1 MKVLIIGG
9 GGREH
14 ALAWKC
20 AQSPRVEQVL
30 VAPGNAGTSLEPKV
44 RNVDIAADDI
54 DALLKF
60 AIREDVAL
68 TIVGPEGPLVAGIVD
83 RFTAAGRA
91 CFGPSRAAARLEGSK
106 AFTKEFLERHRIP
119 TASYAAFDK
128 DSFDPAYV
136 RAQRLP
142 LVVKAD
148 GLAAGKGVVICE
160 THEAA
165 IDAATGM
172 LGGSF
177 GSAGHTV
184 VIEEFLHGEEVSF
197 IVIASDQTVLPL
209 ATSQDHKRRDDGDQ
223 GPNTGGMGAYSPAP
237 IVTPALHSR
246 IMREVIEPTLR
257 GLCADGNPYLGFLYA
272 GLMIA
277 ADGTPNV
284 LEFNCRFGDPETQP
298 ILMRLQSDL
307 VDLCEAA
314 LAGAGA
320 LDRVDVRWDP
330 RAALGVVMAAGGY
343 PDAYR
348 KGDPISG
355 LDAAARLPGKVFHA
369 GTGMQAETSTHAG
382 AGGETAQI
390 ITTGGR
396 VLCAVGLGDS
406 VAAAQTQAYALV
418 HAIHWNLVQYR
429 RDIGYRAIE
438 REARKPASSG

>member
-1 MKVLIIGG
+1 MKILIVGG

-20 AQSPRVEQVL
+20 AQSPRVARVF
-30 VAPGNAGTSLEPKV
+30 VAPGNAGTALEPKV
-44 RNVDIAADDI
+44 SNLDIAADAI
-54 DALLKF
+54 DALVEF
-60 AIREDVAL
+60 AVREAVDL
-68 TIVGPEGPLVAGIVD
+68 TIVGPEGPLVNGIAD
-83 RFTAAGRA
+83 RFAAAGRA
-91 CFGPSRAAARLEGSK
+91 CFGPTKAAAQLEGSK
-106 AFTKEFLERHRIP
+106 AYTKAFLERHRIP
-119 TASYAAFDK
+119 TARSATFDRQT
-128 DSFDPAYV
+128 FDPAYL
-136 RAQRLP
+136 RSQRLP

-165 IDAATGM
+165 IAAAEGM

-177 GSAGHTV
+177 GSAGHRV
-184 VIEEFLHGEEVSF
+184 VIEEFLGGEEVSF
-197 IVIASDQTVLPL
+197 IVVASDQAVLPL
-209 ATSQDHKRRDDGDQ
+209 ATSQDHKRRDDGDG

-237 IVTPALHSR
+237 IVTPALHAR

-257 GLCADGNPYLGFLYA
+257 GLAADGNPYLGFLYA

-277 ADGTPNV
+277 TDGTPNV

-307 VDLCEAA
+307 VDVCEAA
-314 LAGAGA
+314 LAGK
-320 LDRVDVRWDP
+320 LDRAEARWDP

-343 PDAYR
+343 PDHYS

-369 GTGMQAETSTHAG
+369 GTRREGDKIL
-382 AGGETAQI
+382 TA
-390 ITTGGR
+390 GGR

-406 VAAAQTQAYALV
+406 VRDAQAQAYDLV

-429 RDIGYRAIE
+429 RDIGQRAI
-438 REARKPASSG
+438 ARD

>member
-20 AQSPRVEQVL
+20 AQSPRVTQVI
-30 VAPGNAGTSLEPKV
+30 VAPGNAGTALEPKV
-44 RNVDIAADDI
+44 RNVDIPADAI
-54 DALLKF
+54 EALLEF
-60 AIREDVAL
+60 ATRQDIAL

-83 RFTAAGRA
+83 RFAAAGRA

-106 AFTKEFLERHRIP
+106 AFTKEFLRRHRIP
-119 TASYAAFDK
+119 TASYATFDK
-128 DSFDPAYV
+128 DTFDPAYI

-148 GLAAGKGVVICE
+148 GLAAGKGVIICE
-160 THEAA
+160 THESAIEAA
-165 IDAATGM
+165 AGM

-177 GSAGHTV
+177 GSAGSTIV
-184 VIEEFLHGEEVSF
+184 VEEFLRGEEVSF
-197 IVIASDQTVLPL
+197 IVIASDQSVLPL

-223 GPNTGGMGAYSPAP
+223 GPNTGGMGAYSPSAL
-237 IVTPALHSR
+237 VTPALHAR

-257 GLCADGNPYLGFLYA
+257 GLRADGNPYVGFLYA

-277 ADGTPNV
+277 AEGTPNV

-307 VDLCEAA
+307 IELCEAA
-314 LAGAGA
+314 LASTLEGHEI
-320 LDRVDVRWDP
+320 RWDA

-343 PDAYR
+343 PDAFR

-355 LDAAARLPGKVFHA
+355 LEAGVVLPGKLFQG
-369 GTGMQAETSTHAG
+369 GTRREG
-382 AGGETAQI
+382 AHIVTA
-390 ITTGGR
+390 GGR
-396 VLCAVGLGDS
+396 VLCAVGLGSS
-406 VAAAQTQAYALV
+406 VKDAQLQAYNLV
-418 HAIHWNLVQYR
+418 HTIHWNLVQYR
-429 RDIGYRAIE
+429 LDIGYRAIK
-438 REARKPASSG
+438 R

>member
-1 MKVLIIGG
+1 MKVLIVGG

-20 AQSPRVEQVL
+20 AQSSRVDQVF
-30 VAPGNAGTSLEPKV
+30 VAPGNAGTALEPKV
-44 RNVDIAADDI
+44 SNVDISADDME
-54 DALLKF
+54 ALLQF
-60 AIREDVAL
+60 AKREDIGR
-68 TIVGPEGPLVAGIVD
+68 TITGPEGPLVAGIVD
-83 RFTAAGRA
+83 RFAAAGRA

-106 AFTKEFLERHRIP
+106 AFTKEFLRRHRIP

-128 DSFDPAYV
+128 DSFDPGYV

-148 GLAAGKGVVICE
+148 GLAAGKGVIICE

-165 IDAATGM
+165 IEAAAGM

-177 GSAGHTV
+177 GSAGRTIV
-184 VIEEFLHGEEVSF
+184 VEEFLHGEEVSF
-197 IVIASDQTVLPL
+197 IVIASDQSVLPL

-237 IVTPALHSR
+237 IVTPALHAR

-257 GLCADGNPYLGFLYA
+257 GLRADGNPYVGFLYA

-307 VDLCEAA
+307 IDLCEAA
-314 LAGAGA
+314 LAGTLQGHEI
-320 LDRVDVRWDP
+320 RWDT

-343 PDAYR
+343 PDAFR

-355 LDAAARLPGKVFHA
+355 LEAAAALPGKVFHG
-369 GTGMQAETSTHAG
+369 GTRREG
-382 AGGETAQI
+382 AQI
-390 ITTGGR
+390 VTAGGR
-396 VLCAVGLGDS
+396 VLCAVGLGSS
-406 VAAAQTQAYALV
+406 VKDAQLQAYNLV
-418 HAIHWNLVQYR
+418 HTIHSNLVQYR
-429 RDIGYRAIE
+429 LDIGYRAIK
-438 REARKPASSG
+438 R

>member
-1 MKVLIIGG
+1 MKILVIGG

-20 AQSPRVEQVL
+20 AQSPRVQEVM
-30 VAPGNAGTSLEPKV
+30 VAPGNAGTALEPKV
-44 RNVDIAADDI
+44 RNVDIPADDI
-54 DALLKF
+54 EALLEF
-60 AIREDVAL
+60 ATRQDIAL

-106 AFTKEFLERHRIP
+106 AFTKDFLKRHGIP
-119 TASYAAFDK
+119 TASYATFTAEN
-128 DSFDPAYV
+128 FDPAYI

-142 LVVKAD
+142 VVVKAD
-148 GLAAGKGVVICE
+148 GLAAGKGVIICE

-165 IDAATGM
+165 IEAATAM

-177 GSAGHTV
+177 GSAGQTV
-184 VIEEFLHGEEVSF
+184 VIEEFLQGEEVSF
-197 IVIASDQTVLPL
+197 IVIASDQAVLPL
-209 ATSQDHKRRDDGDQ
+209 ATSQDHKRRDDGDR
-223 GPNTGGMGAYSPAP
+223 GPNTGGMGAYSAAP
-237 IVTPALHSR
+237 LVTPALHAR
-246 IMREVIEPTLR
+246 IMREVIEPTLS
-257 GLCADGNPYLGFLYA
+257 GLRDDGNPYLGFLYA

-298 ILMRLQSDL
+298 VLMRLQSDL
-307 VDLCEAA
+307 VELCEAA
-314 LAGAGA
+314 IAGPDA
-320 LDRVDVRWDP
+320 LQRVDARWDP

-348 KGDPISG
+348 KGDPILG
-355 LDAAARLPGKVFHA
+355 LDAAAKLPGKVFHA
-369 GTGMQAETSTHAG
+369 GTRAEAG
-382 AGGETAQI
+382 NAAGGPIVTA
-390 ITTGGR
+390 GGR
-396 VLCAVGLGDS
+396 VLCAVGLGDT
-406 VAAAQTQAYALV
+406 VAAAQAQAYDLV

-438 REARKPASSG
+438 RELERG

>member
-1 MKVLIIGG
+1 MKILIVGG

-20 AQSPRVEQVL
+20 AQSPRVQHVF
-30 VAPGNAGTSLEPKV
+30 VAPGNAGTALES
-44 RNVDIAADDI
+44 NVSNIDIAADDI
-54 DALLKF
+54 DALLRF
-60 AIREDVAL
+60 AIGEDVDL
-68 TIVGPEGPLVAGIVD
+68 TIIGPEGPLVAGIAD
-83 RFTAAGRA
+83 RFAAADRR
-91 CFGPSRAAARLEGSK
+91 CFGPSRNAARLEGSK
-106 AFTKEFLERHRIP
+106 AFTKEFLQRHRIP
-119 TASYAAFDK
+119 TAGFATFGAADFDE
-128 DSFDPAYV
+128 AYV

-160 THEAA
+160 THESAIAA
-165 IDAATGM
+165 SRDM

-177 GSAGHTV
+177 GAAGNTI
-184 VIEEFLHGEEVSF
+184 VIEEFLQGEEVSF
-197 IVIASDQTVLPL
+197 IVVAKDLQVIAL

-237 IVTPALHSR
+237 IVTEQLHQR
-246 IMREVIEPTLR
+246 IMREVIEPTLK
-257 GLCADGNPYLGFLYA
+257 GLATDGSPYLGFLYA

-277 ADGTPNV
+277 ADGTPKV
-284 LEFNCRFGDPETQP
+284 LEFNCRLGDPETQP

-307 VDLCEAA
+307 IDLCEAA
-314 LAGAGA
+314 LDGA
-320 LDRVDVRWDP
+320 LERLDVRWDS

-355 LDAAARLPGKVFHA
+355 LDAAAALPGKVFHA
-369 GTGMQAETSTHAG
+369 GTRAEGTKIV
-382 AGGETAQI
+382 TA
-390 ITTGGR
+390 GGR

-406 VAAAQTQAYALV
+406 VGAAQHQAYNLV

-429 RDIGYRAIE
+429 LDIGYRAIE
-438 REARKPASSG
+438 RE

>member
-1 MKVLIIGG
+1 MKILIVGG

-20 AQSPRVEQVL
+20 AHSPRVHEVF
-30 VAPGNAGTSLEPKV
+30 VAPGNAGTALESKV
-44 RNVDIAADDI
+44 RNVDIPADDI
-54 DALLKF
+54 EALLKF
-60 AIREDVAL
+60 AAREDIAL

-106 AFTKEFLERHRIP
+106 AFTKAFLERHRIP
-119 TASYAAFDK
+119 TPSYATFSK
-128 DSFDPAYV
+128 DTFDPAYI

-142 LVVKAD
+142 VVVKAD
-148 GLAAGKGVVICE
+148 GLAAGKGVVICA
-160 THEAA
+160 THESA
-165 IDAATGM
+165 IEAATGM
-172 LGGSF
+172 LGGNF
-177 GSAGHTV
+177 GSAGDTI
-184 VIEEFLHGEEVSF
+184 VIEEFLSGEEVSF
-197 IVIASDQTVLPL
+197 IVIASDQSVLPL

-237 IVTPALHSR
+237 IVTPALHAR
-246 IMREVIEPTLR
+246 IMREVIEPTVR
-257 GLCADGNPYLGFLYA
+257 GLRADGNPYLGFLYA

-284 LEFNCRFGDPETQP
+284 LEFNCRFGDPEAQP

-314 LAGAGA
+314 LAGV
-320 LDRVDVRWDP
+320 LDRSDARWDP

-343 PDAYR
+343 PDSYR

-369 GTGMQAETSTHAG
+369 GTRAAG
-382 AGGETAQI
+382 TRTEGTQIVTA
-390 ITTGGR
+390 GGR
-396 VLCAVGLGDS
+396 VLCAVGLGDT
-406 VAAAQTQAYALV
+406 VAAAQAQAYELV

-429 RDIGYRAIE
+429 RDIGYRAI
-438 REARKPASSG
+438 AQSLTSA

>member
-1 MKVLIIGG
+1 MKILIVGG

-20 AQSPRVEQVL
+20 ARSPRVRQVF
-30 VAPGNAGTSLEPKV
+30 VAPGNAGTALEPNV
-44 RNVDIAADDI
+44 SNVDIPADAI
-54 DALLKF
+54 EALLAF
-60 AIREDVAL
+60 ATREDIGL

-83 RFTAAGRA
+83 RFRAAGRA

-106 AFTKEFLERHRIP
+106 AFTKDFLQRHRIP
-119 TASYAAFDK
+119 SASFAAFDK
-128 DSFDPAYV
+128 DTFDPSYV
-136 RAQRLP
+136 RAQHLP

-148 GLAAGKGVVICE
+148 GLAAGKGVIICE

-165 IDAATGM
+165 IEAATAM

-177 GSAGHTV
+177 GSAGQTV
-184 VIEEFLHGEEVSF
+184 VIEEFLRGEEVSF
-197 IVIASDQTVLPL
+197 IVIASDQTALPL

-223 GPNTGGMGAYSPAP
+223 GPNTGGMGAYSPSAL
-237 IVTPALHSR
+237 VTPALHAR

-257 GLCADGNPYLGFLYA
+257 GLRADGNPYVGFLYA

-284 LEFNCRFGDPETQP
+284 LEFNCRFGDPEAQP

-314 LAGAGA
+314 LSGT
-320 LDRVDVRWDP
+320 LDRGDARWDP

-348 KGDPISG
+348 KDDPISG

-369 GTGMQAETSTHAG
+369 GTRMEGTQVV
-382 AGGETAQI
+382 TA
-390 ITTGGR
+390 GGR
-396 VLCAVGLGDS
+396 VLCAVGLGDT
-406 VAAAQTQAYALV
+406 VAAAQAQAYELV

-429 RDIGYRAIE
+429 RDIGYRAIARE
-438 REARKPASSG
+438 RVLSESC